1 VALPIIKLTIT
12 TTSETY
18 EVRLSPAAQVA
29 WEKRFSK
36 SLSELGSGVSM
47 TELFGMG
54 YEGTR
59 YAGKTVPAKFED
71 WIEQL
76 VDIDIDAGDTENPTD
91 AAPSAE

>member
-1 VALPIIKLTIT
+1 
-12 TTSETY
+12 
-18 EVRLSPAAQVA
+18 
-29 WEKRFSK
+29 
-36 SLSELGSGVSM
+36 M